1 MTLLH
6 HGKRMMSTYA
16 GKSRAFLVAIQ
27 GEKRGCQSWPFTF
40 HTRITLIAFLFSLNA
55 SDSVMELE

>member
-1 MTLLH
+1 
-6 HGKRMMSTYA
+6 MMSTYA